1 MIARVVRL
9 TAWLL
14 IGATCLSG
22 LYWLFLNTPETNALT
37 LGASAVLLLT
47 ILVLTAL
54 VVNAAILMGG
64 GTAFLTSLTKGLRG
78 TLWFIAVLVP
88 LALIW
93 WGLTAA
99 HTWTTDHSG
108 EINAWF
114 IARFGWANISPL
126 LRTEMWMVRWLSWV
140 VAPLAA
146 VSLLAGVLER
156 GARGFG
162 DRWLRRAWHW
172 RTLLLATL
180 VFVLLFVLPWQ
191 LTAWRPAL
199 PATWVEPTVAG
210 IRLVAV
216 MLLWALGAALLV
228 LLSVN
233 GRSKAPAAPLATAQ
247 QP

>member
-1 MIARVVRL
+1 VIALVVRL

-14 IGATCLSG
+14 IGATALSG

-37 LGASAVLLLT
+37 LSASAGLLLA
-47 ILVLTAL
+47 ILILTAL
-54 VVNAAILMGG
+54 VVNAAVLMGG
-64 GTAFLTSLTKGLRG
+64 GAPFLSSLIQGLRG

-88 LALIW
+88 LAAIW
-93 WGLTAA
+93 WALTAA

-126 LRTEMWMVRWLSWV
+126 LTTEMWIVRWLSWV

-146 VSLLAGVLER
+146 VSLLAAVLDQ
-156 GARGFG
+156 GARGFR

-191 LTAWRPAL
+191 LTTWRPPL

-210 IRLVAV
+210 IRLFAV

-228 LLSVN
+228 LLSIS
-233 GRSKAPAAPLATAQ
+233 GRSAPPRVT
-247 QP
+247 PSTT